1 MIIKFLFMINIKKP
15 NLLLKKLI
23 FSFFIYMILEGILR
37 KWIFPNFHIQIYFIK
52 DFFLIII
59 YLLAIKYN
67 FLFKKKYSKYFILFI
82 IITTLYGLIG
92 YDFNKIDFLW
102 KGTFS
107 FLGLEN

>member
-1 MIIKFLFMINIKKP
+1 MINIKKP

-59 YLLAIKYN
+59 YLLAIKYKICI
-67 FLFKKKYSKYFILFI
+67 FYSSRH
-82 IITTLYGLIG
+82 
-92 YDFNKIDFLW
+92 ID
-102 KGTFS
+102 S
-107 FLGLEN
+107 IHNN